1 MDNDS
6 KIAGKIKTQITR
18 FANNISHGFQKPTK
32 KFLVQMLY
40 GIQASKDVKLSNI
53 CRSLNEQIP
62 LIKTEARLSRNVGKQ
77 DLTERING
85 NLVADGATRVNHDT
99 VIALD
104 LSDLD
109 KPYAKKMEHLA
120 LVRDGSTGEPRSN
133 GYWLLEVLG
142 ADVEGEDL
150 TPLYGELYSQQA
162 RGFRSENSQ
171 ILGAVDRVKEGVEDR
186 GIWAMDRGA
195 DRGILFQGLLKREVR
210 FVVRLVG
217 TRGLILKDGT
227 KKRALKIAWGCHCP
241 CRRELTIRREGEVK
255 KKTISVGHV
264 AVRLPFHDGWLWLVV
279 VKGYGE
285 QPLMLL
291 TNLEVDRVGALR
303 VLEIYLTR
311 WKCEES
317 YRFIK
322 QAYNLEDVR
331 VLSYTALRNMMALV
345 QAVFYFISVELGKK
359 LKLNILLKKIYEKA
373 RRFFE
378 IPDFRQYAIADGIY
392 RILFASK
399 TGIMPNLE
407 RRETEGQL
415 LLPLR
420 FNSPKNFGESPQ
432 TLFGPG

>member
-1 MDNDS
+1 MDNGS
-6 KIAGKIKTQITR
+6 RIAGKIKTQITR
-18 FANNISHGFQKPTK
+18 FAHKISCGFQKPAQ
-32 KFLVQMLY
+32 KFMVQMLY

-53 CRSLNEQIP
+53 SRSLNEQIP
-62 LIKTEARLSRNVGKQ
+62 LIKTEGRLSRNIGKRDVAGQ
-77 DLTERING
+77 LNR
-85 NLVADGATRVNHDT
+85 NLLKESATRVGQDT

-104 LSDLD
+104 ISDID

-120 LVRDGSTGEPRSN
+120 VVRDGSTGEFRSN

-150 TPLYGELYSQQA
+150 IPLYGELYSQQA
-162 RGFRSENSQ
+162 RDFRSENSQ
-171 ILGAVDRVKEGVEDR
+171 ILGAVDRVMEGVGER
-186 GIWAMDRGA
+186 GIWAIDRGG
-195 DRGILFQGLLKREVR
+195 DRGILLKGLLARRLR

-217 TRGLILKDGT
+217 KRNVVLKDGT
-227 KKRALKIAWGCHCP
+227 NKKALKVAWECHCP
-241 CRRELTIRREGEVK
+241 IRRELTIRREGKEQ
-255 KKTISVGHV
+255 KKTLSVGRI
-264 AVRLPFHDGWLWLVV
+264 AVRLPFRDGWLWLVV

-285 QPLMLL
+285 KPLMLL
-291 TNLEVDRVGALR
+291 TNLRVDRLGAMR

-322 QAYNLEDVR
+322 QAYNLEDIR
-331 VLSYTALRNMMALV
+331 VLSYTALRNMVVLV
-345 QAVFYFISVELGKK
+345 QAVFYFVSVELGKK

-407 RRETEGQL
+407 RTEAEGQL
-415 LLPLR
+415 LLPFAVHL
-420 FNSPKNFGESPQ
+420 S
-432 TLFGPG
+432 

>member
-1 MDNDS
+1 MEDDS

-18 FANNISHGFQKPTK
+18 FAHKISHGFKRPTT

-40 GIQASKDVKLSNI
+40 GIQATKDMKLSNI
-53 CRSLNEQIP
+53 SRSLNERIP
-62 LIKTEARLSRNVGKQ
+62 LIKTEGRLSRNIGNQ
-77 DLTERING
+77 DLTERVNG
-85 NLVADGATRVNHDT
+85 NLLADAAGRIAEDT

-104 LSDLD
+104 ISDID
-109 KPYAKKMEHLA
+109 KPYAKKMENLA

-150 TPLYGELYSQQA
+150 IPLYGELYSQEA
-162 RGFRSENSQ
+162 EDFRSENSQ
-171 ILGAVDRVKEGVEDR
+171 ILGAVDRVRGAVGDR
-186 GIWAMDRGA
+186 GIWAIDRGG
-195 DRGILFQGLLKREVR
+195 DRGILLKGLLKRQLR

-217 TRGLILKDGT
+217 KRNLILKDGT
-227 KKRALKIAWGCHCP
+227 KNKAVKIAWGCHGH
-241 CRRELTIRREGEVK
+241 CRRELIIRKEGQVK
-255 KKTISVGHV
+255 KKTISVGHA

-291 TNLEVDRVGALR
+291 TNLEVHRVGALR

-317 YRFIK
+317 YRFIQ

-331 VLSYTALRNMMALV
+331 VLSYRGLRNMLVLV
-345 QAVFYFISVELGKK
+345 QAVFYFISVELGKR
-359 LKLNILLKKIYEKA
+359 LKLNLLLKKIYEKA
-373 RRFFE
+373 KRFFE
-378 IPDFRQYAIADGIY
+378 VPDFRHYAIADGIY

-399 TGIMPNLE
+399 TGIMPNML
-407 RRETEGQL
+407 RREDKGQL
-415 LLPLR
+415 LLPFAVELC
-420 FNSPKNFGESPQ
+420 
-432 TLFGPG
+432 